1 MTLLDPVIVAALLAW
16 GTLVGLD
23 LVSVAQTMLARPLV
37 AGGITGLMLG
47 DVGAGLRVGAL
58 LELFALDVLPV
69 GAARYPDYGP
79 PTVGATALAAGAP
92 WELTLGLAGTIAL
105 IGAVLG
111 GWSLQYVRRRNA
123 AAIQRSTAALA
134 AGESRA
140 IRRLQYG
147 GLARDAMAVL
157 MAYHFPGNIRELR
170 NLLERAIVVA
180 AGPIVHAS
188 DLNLPGPGDAP
199 GGSLES
205 VERQHIMRVL
215 EQTGGN
221 VSQAARILDIDRV
234 TLYNKIKKYKL
245 RETAGT
251 A

>member
-1 MTLLDPVIVAALLAW
+1 VTLLDPVTVAALLAW

-37 AGGITGLMLG
+37 AGAITGLMLG
-47 DVGAGLRVGAL
+47 DVSAGLRVGAL

-123 AAIQRSTAALA
+123 AAIQRSSAALA

-147 GLARDAMAVL
+147 GLARDA
-157 MAYHFPGNIRELR
+157 IRSL
-170 NLLERAIVVA
+170 LLTAFALGGAAAAALIPLERATAVALTVVVVGIGLA
-180 AGPIVHAS
+180 AALGGAVRSAGPGRRRAWLV
-188 DLNLPGPGDAP
+188 
-199 GGSLES
+199 GGL
-205 VERQHIMRVL
+205 VVGALLALAVVR
-215 EQTGGN
+215 
-221 VSQAARILDIDRV
+221 
-234 TLYNKIKKYKL
+234 
-245 RETAGT
+245 
-251 A
+251 